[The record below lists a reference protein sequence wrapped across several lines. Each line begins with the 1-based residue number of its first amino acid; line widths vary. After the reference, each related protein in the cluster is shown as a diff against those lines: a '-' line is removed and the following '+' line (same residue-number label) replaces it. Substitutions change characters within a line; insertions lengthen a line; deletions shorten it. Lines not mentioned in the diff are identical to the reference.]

1 MYIPLIPQGG
11 LLHSAMLGLDMAV
24 VRTRLRFFSNGAMV
38 PSESEL
44 VTRLQ
49 ALVDERQSERD
60 EAARA
65 RDEAARARDEAARA
79 RDEADARAARFQ
91 ATLAQAILQTL
102 SLRGVSLDPRQ
113 AARVLSED
121 DPAALAVWAQRA
133 FTVSSGDALLAD

>member
-1 MYIPLIPQGG
+1 
-11 LLHSAMLGLDMAV
+11 
-24 VRTRLRFFSNGAMV
+24 MV
-38 PSESEL
+38 PVGAEE
-44 VTRLQ
+44 
-49 ALVDERQSERD
+49 ERVRRD
-60 EAARA
+60 EAQRGDGDRA
-65 RDEAARARDEAARA
+65 GDGVIQTG
-79 RDEADARAARFQ
+79 ARAARFQ